1 MINKKLIE
9 ELKKPENIELIAGV
23 CILLI
28 GVIFFSNDIGILG
41 NFVIL
46 SFMIIVIPRV
56 ISSYLH
62 YQRIRV
68 MEEMFPVFL
77 KDLAE
82 YLRSGM
88 TLQEAIRNAAHIDY
102 GKLSPEIKKIA
113 IQLSWGIPL
122 QEALRNFAERIRESA
137 LIRKSIEILVESYN
151 SGGKIEETMDAIAEN
166 LSLVKEM
173 DKERKSMM
181 NHHVT
186 TIYIIYFVFLGI
198 CVGLLKT
205 VIPLAAMGAN
215 MTTGL
220 FGMAAFQNPC
230 KICEV
235 QPEIGCISCAV
246 FNGAAKIFYLGGD
259 EGAYYRGLF
268 FVMLIIH
275 GIFSGLLCGQI
286 GENSV
291 RAGIR
296 HSLTLTLI
304 GGSLFLILVR
314 MGIA

>member
-1 MINKKLIE
+1 MFE
-9 ELKKPENIELIAGV
+9 ELKKPENIQLIVGV

-28 GVIFFSNDIGILG
+28 GVVLFSSDIGILG

-46 SFMIIVIPRV
+46 SFIIIVVPRA

-62 YQRIRV
+62 YQRIKL

-88 TLQEAIRNAAHIDY
+88 TLQEAIKNAAQIDY
-102 GKLSPEIKKIA
+102 GRLSEEIKKIA

-122 QEALRNFAERIRESA
+122 QEALRDFAKRIRESM

-151 SGGKIEETMDAIAEN
+151 SGGKIEDTMDAIAEN
-166 LSLVKEM
+166 INIVKEM
-173 DKERKSMM
+173 DKERKNMM
-181 NHHVT
+181 KHHVV

-198 CVGLLKT
+198 SIGLLKT
-205 VIPLAAMGAN
+205 LIPLTSMGAN
-215 MTTGL
+215 MAGGAFGL
-220 FGMAAFQNPC
+220 SAFQDPC
-230 KICEV
+230 KICKT
-235 QPEIGCISCAV
+235 QPQISCISCIV
-246 FNGAAKIFYLGGD
+246 FNGIAKVFSLGKT

-291 RAGIR
+291 KAGIR
-296 HSLTLTLI
+296 HSLTMALT
-304 GGSLFLILVR
+304 GGSLFLILIR
-314 MGIA
+314 MGVA

>member
-1 MINKKLIE
+1 MTKKKLVE
-9 ELKKPENIELIAGV
+9 ELKKPENIQLIAGI

-28 GVIFFSNDIGILG
+28 GIILFSNDIGILG

-46 SFMIIVIPRV
+46 SFIIIVVPRA

-102 GKLSPEIKKIA
+102 GKLSPEIRKIA

-122 QEALRNFAERIRESA
+122 QEALRNFAERVKESA

-166 LSLVKEM
+166 ISLVKEM
-173 DKERKSMM
+173 DKERRSMM

-198 CVGLLKT
+198 SIGLLKT
-205 VIPLAAMGAN
+205 VIPLAAMGTN
-215 MTTGL
+215 MTGGIFGL
-220 FGMAAFQNPC
+220 SAFQDPC

-235 QPEIGCISCAV
+235 KPEIGCISCAV
-246 FNGAAKIFYLGGD
+246 FDGVAKIFSLGEDG
-259 EGAYYRGLF
+259 GAYYRGLF

-291 RAGIR
+291 KAGIR
-296 HSLTLTLI
+296 HSLTMALI
-304 GGSLFLILVR
+304 GGSVFLILTR